1 MWNLHEKKP
10 MWNSC
15 ELMWNS
21 HGKKNVNSCELMWN
35 SHMAILPVCTWFTKI
50 HKQNYLM
57 LRNGRI
63 RVTPVTQV
71 HANHPRPYLAKRP
84 PLVPGLQA
92 TKSLRND
99 LSLDC
104 QQNGR
109 FPSKACIMVGGWERA
124 KPLPNSSEWAPN
136 ICQKMTKSRNSRR
149 IRTSSVCVFI
159 IITCMAICS
168 YSIYYL
174 SI

>member
-1 MWNLHEKKP
+1 MC
-10 MWNSC
+10 S
-15 ELMWNS
+15 
-21 HGKKNVNSCELMWN
+21 
-35 SHMAILPVCTWFTKI
+35 
-50 HKQNYLM
+50 Q
-57 LRNGRI
+57 GRI

-71 HANHPRPYLAKRP
+71 HVHVQQPRPYLAKRP

-124 KPLPNSSEWAPN
+124 KPLPSSSEWAPN

-168 YSIYYL
+168 YSIYYQ
-174 SI
+174 SIQFINDNCIIL